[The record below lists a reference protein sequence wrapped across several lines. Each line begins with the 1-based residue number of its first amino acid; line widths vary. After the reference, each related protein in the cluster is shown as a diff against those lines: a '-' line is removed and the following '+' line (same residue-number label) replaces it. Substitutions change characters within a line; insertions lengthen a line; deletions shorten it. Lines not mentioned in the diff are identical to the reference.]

1 MIQKK
6 MLNRFKDKSP
16 SPLNNLDHLLTH
28 TYSVIIATAANV
40 EVLREKLTAAR
51 ANLSNIIEICVL
63 LTTLSATG
71 PVTDDQYNLLR

>member
-40 EVLREKLTAAR
+40 EV
-51 ANLSNIIEICVL
+51 
-63 LTTLSATG
+63 
-71 PVTDDQYNLLR
+71 